1 VTSLETRGTVPLA
14 VRIGI
19 ATGLVVVGDLVG
31 EGSAQEQAVVGETPT
46 SRRACKRLR
55 NPDRSSSPA

>member
-1 VTSLETRGTVPLA
+1 MLQHVTPAGEALA

-31 EGSAQEQAVVGETPT
+31 QGAAREEAVVGGTPNF
-46 SRRACKRLR
+46 AARL
-55 NPDRSSSPA
+55 